1 MGNQIADGELAVEV
15 KGLSHWY
22 GSQRVLNDVNLKI
35 TAGQIVALVGPSGLW
50 KEHAAEG
57 HPRDPSAERRE
68 GNRRRKGH

>member
-35 TAGQIVALVGPSGLW
+35 TAGRLW
-50 KEHAAEG
+50 
-57 HPRDPSAERRE
+57 RWWVQVVVERARC
-68 GNRRRKGH
+68 